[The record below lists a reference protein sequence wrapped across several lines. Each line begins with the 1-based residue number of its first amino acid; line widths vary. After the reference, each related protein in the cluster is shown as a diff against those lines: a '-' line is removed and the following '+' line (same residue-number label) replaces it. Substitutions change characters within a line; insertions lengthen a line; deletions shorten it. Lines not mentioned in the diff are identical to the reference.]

1 MSATTV
7 TSEESTG
14 VASMSPFL
22 TLQGIYSKTK
32 AVYCAYVPKSASG
45 LIEGLAT
52 KLFAIAPAVASK
64 TKAAYCAYVPKRT
77 SSLIEGLVTKLI
89 SKYPAVAKAVT
100 PKPSVECPKNNIPSD
115 LGELDTFLE
124 SLLSAGDA
132 KIGTMLSNTKSYFDA
147 TKKAAVARAENVKS
161 SFETKVVDAKSYV
174 FGRYKEV
181 KPMFATKVE
190 EAKAVV
196 VKRPEVAK
204 IIDRAA
210 PYYVTANEKL
220 NRSTSFVEE
229 NMEPAKAVFADMCTS
244 AKSAIA
250 EQGVVGCAKASAE
263 VCKTQTIATVEVL
276 RAKGAVEGSR
286 ELGISMLTA
295 AAAALDEHKP
305 KPVAIEEKGIAGA
318 KKEEKEPGQKKKP
331 RSRRKLRIPLG
342 LGIFSGNSKKK

>member
-14 VASMSPFL
+14 VASMSSFL

-124 SLLSAGDA
+124 SLLSAGDV

-174 FGRYKEV
+174 FGRYNDV
-181 KPMFATKVE
+181 KPMVATKIN

-196 VKRPEVAK
+196 VKRLEDPEVVK
-204 IIDRAA
+204 IIDRAT
-210 PYYVTANEKL
+210 PFYVTANEKL

-263 VCKTQTIATVEVL
+263 VCKTQTIASVEVL
-276 RAKGAVEGSR
+276 RAKGAVDGTR

-295 AAAALDEHKP
+295 VVAALDEHKTKTTP
-305 KPVAIEEKGIAGA
+305 IKENVFKGEEEMEEVQFAAAADTEEEKFLDSSD
-318 KKEEKEPGQKKKP
+318 EV
-331 RSRRKLRIPLG
+331 S
-342 LGIFSGNSKKK
+342 